1 MHFNR
6 FGVLSVLASCCAVA
20 YSTAIA
26 ASYARDYFYVGGR
39 YVQVASGNITSQYMT
54 GQIYV
59 EKLTPAR
66 VTKLCPI
73 IFVAGAG
80 QTGTNFLHTP
90 DGREGWAHY
99 FLARGYVVY
108 LTDQPE
114 RGRSPWLP
122 GNGQMVSV
130 ATSDIESLFTASQD
144 FDLWPQASL
153 HTQWPGTGRV
163 GDPVFDAFYATQVQ
177 LQGDRLISEANNAAA
192 YTALVDHLNQP
203 VYLLTH
209 SQAGAYG
216 WRVGDARPDLVKKIV
231 ALEPSGP
238 PFENVFPF
246 TGRERTWGITDLEV
260 EYTPSAGPNASY
272 LSTVVRP
279 APPGSDL
286 LDCLLQAD
294 PPKQLSKLA
303 KVAILVVTSASS
315 YHAPY
320 DYCTVDYLTQ
330 AGVAADFLDL
340 PKAGIMGNGHLIFM
354 EKNNLEVAARIEA
367 WLEGGDWKGPTRG

>member
-1 MHFNR
+1 MHFNS
-6 FGVLSVLASCCAVA
+6 FGVLLVLASCFAAA
-20 YSTAIA
+20 YSTNISAW
-26 ASYARDYFYVGGR
+26 YARDYFYVGGS
-39 YVQVASGNITSQYMT
+39 YIQVASGNTTSQYMV

-59 EKLTPAR
+59 EKLTPAL
-66 VTKLCPI
+66 VTKPCPI
-73 IFVAGAG
+73 IFIAGAG

-90 DGREGWAHY
+90 DNREGWAHY
-99 FLARGYVVY
+99 FLSRGYVVY

-144 FDLWPQASL
+144 FNLWPQASL

-163 GDPVFDAFYATQVQ
+163 GDPIFDAFYATQVQ

-192 YTALVDHLNQP
+192 YTALVDYLNQT

-209 SQAGAYG
+209 SQAGSYG
-216 WRVGDARPDLVKKIV
+216 WRVGDARPHLVKKIV

-238 PFENVFPF
+238 PFDNDFPF
-246 TGRERTWGITDLEV
+246 TGRERTWGITDLAV
-260 EYTPSAGPNASY
+260 EYNPPAGPNASY

-279 APPGSDL
+279 APPGTEL
-286 LDCLLQAD
+286 LDCILQTN
-294 PPKQLSKLA
+294 PPKQLVNLA
-303 KVAILVVTSASS
+303 KVPVLVVTSESS
-315 YHAPY
+315 FHAPY

-330 AGVAADFLDL
+330 AGVATDFLDL
-340 PKAGIMGNGHLIFM
+340 PKAGIRGNGHMMFM
-354 EKNNLEVAARIEA
+354 EMNNLEIAGRILA
-367 WLEGGDWKGPTRG
+367 WIEGDNWNGLTG

>member
-1 MHFNR
+1 MHFNSFR
-6 FGVLSVLASCCAVA
+6 VLPVLTLCYAAA
-20 YSTAIA
+20 YSTAT
-26 ASYARDYFYVGGR
+26 SVMYARDYFYVGGN
-39 YVQVASGNITSQYMT
+39 YVQVTSGNVTSQYMT

-59 EKLTPAR
+59 EKLTPAL
-66 VTKLCPI
+66 VTMSYPI
-73 IFVAGAG
+73 IFIAGAG

-99 FLARGYVVY
+99 FLSRGYVVY

-153 HTQWPGTGRV
+153 HTQWPGTGLV

-192 YTALVDHLNQP
+192 YTALVDYLNQP

-209 SQAGAYG
+209 SQAGSYG

-238 PFENVFPF
+238 PFENDFPF
-246 TGRERTWGITDLEV
+246 TGRERTWGITDLAV
-260 EYTPSAGPNASY
+260 EYDPPAGPNASY
-272 LSTVVRP
+272 LSTIVQP
-279 APPGSDL
+279 APPGTEL
-286 LDCLLQAD
+286 LDCILQAD
-294 PPKQLSKLA
+294 PPKQLVNLA
-303 KVAILVVTSASS
+303 NVSVLVVTSESS
-315 YHAPY
+315 FHAPY
-320 DYCTVDYLTQ
+320 DYCTVDYLKQ
-330 AGVAADFLDL
+330 AGVPTDFLDL
-340 PKAGIMGNGHLIFM
+340 PKAGIMGNGHMMFM
-354 EKNNLEVAARIEA
+354 EMNNLEIAERILA
-367 WLEGGDWKGPTRG
+367 WIEGDN